1 LETPLIFISMGTK
14 EYHAKYYA
22 ENSAKAKK
30 HKKSYEKRNKEFI
43 TRIRKRLKCLKCNL
57 DKWYLIEFHHLDPK
71 TKEIGVTNLQY
82 NAYSIERIKKEI
94 RKCVPLCRNCHME
107 FHHLERQKEINTFEE
122 YLKLNI

>member
-1 LETPLIFISMGTK
+1 MGTQ

-22 ENSAKAKK
+22 ENSAKAKQ

-43 TRIRKRLKCLKCNL
+43 TRVRKKLHCLKCEL
-57 DKWYLIEFHHLDPK
+57 KVWYLIEFHHLDPK

-94 RKCVPLCRNCHME
+94 RKCVPLCRNCHAE
-107 FHHLERQKEINTFEE
+107 YHHLERNKIITTFKE
-122 YLKLNI
+122 YLNLKNE